1 MLALLFISKVLGVSR
16 GIKLSVTVVYLFVLI
31 LFTSFL
37 ACIFVQ
43 IISQHILLQCYVT
56 CYVTYT

>member
-1 MLALLFISKVLGVSR
+1 M
-16 GIKLSVTVVYLFVLI
+16 VYLFVLI

-56 CYVTYT
+56 CYVTHT